1 MKVDMI
7 VTGYMLGVFLV
18 YYLLCLIF
26 NADEDDALH
35 FAILALIWPGSVS
48 FAIVVAVLM
57 GPFYLLYKAAHATAR
72 QLDKRK

>member
-1 MKVDMI
+1 MKVAMI
-7 VTGYMLGVFLV
+7 ITGYMLGVFLV

-35 FAILALIWPGSVS
+35 FAALALIWPGSLS

-72 QLDKRK
+72 QLDIRK

>member
-1 MKVDMI
+1 MKVAMI
-7 VTGYMLGVFLV
+7 ITGYVLGVFLV

-35 FAILALIWPGSVS
+35 FAILALIWPGSLS

-72 QLDKRK
+72 RLDKRK